1 MYLLIYLCATFPA
14 TLSGALVWCA
24 DITYLPMRK
33 GFIYLVAI
41 MDQFTRKVL
50 AFAHLEHA
58 EGRVLPRGPERG
70 QPIPFTGSGQRY
82 DKDCVFC
89 RHPHRSN
96 CRRIG
101 QGNRRITWSRQG

>member
-1 MYLLIYLCATFPA
+1 
-14 TLSGALVWCA
+14 
-24 DITYLPMRK
+24 MRK

-41 MDQFTRKVL
+41 MGWFTRKVL

-58 EGRVLPRGPERG
+58 KGRVLPRGPERG
-70 QPIPFTGSGQRY
+70 QPIPFTGSGQRC

-101 QGNRRITWSRQG
+101 RGNRRITWSRQGEVVASINIRTEPGGGFDLSAQKRRR